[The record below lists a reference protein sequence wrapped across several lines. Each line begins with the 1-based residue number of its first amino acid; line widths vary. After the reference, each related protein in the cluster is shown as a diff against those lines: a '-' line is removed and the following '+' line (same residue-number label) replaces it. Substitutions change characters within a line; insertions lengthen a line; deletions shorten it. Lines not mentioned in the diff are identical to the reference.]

1 MIITANKTHNL
12 KTRSTLG
19 ETAPLIQKGEGVF
32 SQIRYLFPA
41 FLAGMA
47 SVIWPPAIQDFY
59 QK

>member
-1 MIITANKTHNL
+1 MKPKISTS
-12 KTRSTLG
+12 KTRSSFG

-47 SVIWPPAIQDFY
+47 SVIWPLAIRDFY
-59 QK
+59 QE